1 MQNAFLFAAQRG
13 QVVKLASCMG
23 LGAAALGCGVGEH
36 WAGMRLC
43 SAALP
48 PAPAPPS
55 PAGSL
60 EMGRQHSLG
69 GGGGELLL
77 PAPPRGLAV

>member
-23 LGAAALGCGVGEH
+23 LGAAPLGCGVGEH

-43 SAALP
+43 SAAFS
-48 PAPAPPS
+48 PS
-55 PAGSL
+55 PRAP
-60 EMGRQHSLG
+60 
-69 GGGGELLL
+69 L
-77 PAPPRGLAV
+77 PSRFP

>member
-1 MQNAFLFAAQRG
+1 MQNALLFAAQRG

-43 SAALP
+43 SAAFSP
-48 PAPAPPS
+48 RAPS